1 MSAQERPR
9 LLLLYAPGALG
20 PIDLLRCLRPVVDL
34 VIAVPERFRDDPGVT
49 MLRHFFDP
57 VIFDPLHEIPDA
69 SGCVG
74 VVSYTDLLAVTAA
87 EVAHRHGLPGQ
98 SPEAALALT
107 DKEVQRRVL
116 AEHGV
121 DALRCATLHR
131 PHDWERAVAQVGL
144 PAVLKPRCGA
154 GSRNTYRIDDAAVGA
169 RLVQQLLE
177 PGPDGPAE
185 TAMVLEELLVG
196 VDQGRHGD
204 YCSVESLTSR
214 GVTTHLP
221 VVSKFR
227 LAEPFRETGQ
237 FWPSHLGEATQER
250 ARAVTTAALRAI
262 GLRDGF
268 SSTELKLTPDGPR
281 VIEVNSR
288 LGGFVN
294 ELSAHSGGPD
304 LVVAAAR
311 VALGEQPEL
320 AFGDGLP
327 LVFQFNHLAPPD
339 SVALLGVEGL
349 DAVRALEGVL
359 AHRLLIA
366 PGSNLAPGVQT
377 QELDW
382 LNATAGDHDGMYA
395 LLKVMAT
402 RLTFGFR
409 LRDPQG
415 PEVWLPA
422 TELPSAA
429 AFAMSP
435 TLGRVGTAS

>member
-1 MSAQERPR
+1 
-9 LLLLYAPGALG
+9 
-20 PIDLLRCLRPVVDL
+20 VVDL
-34 VIAVPERFRDDPGVT
+34 VIAVPEQFRDDPGVT
-49 MLRHFFDP
+49 MLRHFFEP
-57 VIFDPLHEIPDA
+57 VIFDPRHELPDA
-69 SGCVG
+69 SGCDG
-74 VVSYTDLLAVTAA
+74 VISYTDLLARTAA

-121 DALRCATLHR
+121 DALRCATLHL
-131 PHDWERAVAQVGL
+131 PQDWERAVAQVGL

-154 GSRNTYRIDDAAVGA
+154 ASRSTYRIDDAAVGA
-169 RLVQQLLE
+169 RLVERLLD
-177 PGPDGPAE
+177 PGPGGPPE

-204 YCSVESLTSR
+204 YCSVESVTSG

-221 VVSKFR
+221 IVSKFR

-237 FWPSHLGEATQER
+237 FWPSHLGEAAQEQ

-262 GLRDGF
+262 GFRDGL

-311 VALGEQPEL
+311 VAMGEQPDLE
-320 AFGDGLP
+320 FGDVLP
-327 LVFQFNHLAPPD
+327 LVFQFDHLPPPD
-339 SVALLGVEGL
+339 AVALLGVHGL
-349 DAVRALEGVL
+349 EAVRALDGVL
-359 AHRLLIA
+359 AHRLLVA
-366 PGSNLAPGVQT
+366 PGMNLTPGVQT

-382 LNATAGDHDGMYA
+382 LTATADDHDRMYA
-395 LLKVMAT
+395 LLEAVAT

-409 LRDPQG
+409 LRDAQG

-429 AFAMSP
+429 ALALSP
-435 TLGRVGTAS
+435 TLGRVGRAS